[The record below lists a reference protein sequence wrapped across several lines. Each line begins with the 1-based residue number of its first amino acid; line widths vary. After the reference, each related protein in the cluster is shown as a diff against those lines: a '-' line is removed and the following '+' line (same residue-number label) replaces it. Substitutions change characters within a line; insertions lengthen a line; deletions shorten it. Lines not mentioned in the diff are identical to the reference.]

1 MAQHEIC
8 PTNAEESRHSWPV
21 SAEFLTGREARTGR
35 GRRLYIGVDGGGS
48 GCRARLADAGGR
60 PLGEGAGPPAALR
73 FGVQRSMA
81 ALRIACEAAV
91 AKVGLPPDILADSD
105 AVVGLAGIGR
115 KNLFD
120 ILASQPHPF
129 RSVRYVNDA
138 TIACIGANAGQ
149 HGGVIIVGTGSV
161 ALGLT
166 RDGEIRLGG
175 YGFPISDEGSG
186 AALGLSAIRASL
198 RAHDGLTSPSRMTTE
213 LLQRFH
219 NDPFEIVAW
228 SDEATAT
235 DYATLAPLVIRHAE
249 ANDFHALAIV
259 RHGAARIDE
268 LVNRLA
274 KGGVRRI
281 CLLGGLAQKM
291 TPFIAPDAQAM
302 LSPAL
307 GDALDGALLLARH
320 AIEEPALLS
329 ENS

>member
-1 MAQHEIC
+1 M
-8 PTNAEESRHSWPV
+8 
-21 SAEFLTGREARTGR
+21 TGRTGNQR
-35 GRRLYIGVDGGGS
+35 PRRELFVGVDGGGS
-48 GCRARLADAGGR
+48 GCRARIADAAGR
-60 PLGEGAGPPAALR
+60 ILGEGAGPPAALR

-81 ALRIACEAAV
+81 ALRIAWEAAI
-91 AKVGLPPDILADSD
+91 ADAGLSPATLADMD

-120 ILASQPHPF
+120 ILGSQPHPF

-138 TIACIGANAGQ
+138 TIACLGAHAGQ
-149 HGGVIIVGTGSV
+149 DGGVIIVGTGSV
-161 ALGLT
+161 ALALT
-166 RDGEIRLGG
+166 RNGEIRLGG

-186 AALGLSAIRASL
+186 AAVGLSAIRASL
-198 RAHDGLTSPSRMTTE
+198 RAHDGLTRTSPLTTE
-213 LLQRFH
+213 LLQRFQ

-249 ANDFHALAIV
+249 AGDFHALAIV

-268 LVNRLA
+268 LVMRLA
-274 KGGVRRI
+274 KCGVRRI

-291 TPFIAPDAQAM
+291 KPFMARDTQAM
-302 LSPAL
+302 VSPAL

-320 AIEEPALLS
+320 AIEEPALLTES
-329 ENS
+329 S

>member
-8 PTNAEESRHSWPV
+8 PTNAEESRHSWAL
-21 SAEFLTGREARTGR
+21 SESSIRREWRTGQ
-35 GRRLYIGVDGGGS
+35 GRRLYIGMDGGGS
-48 GCRARLADAGGR
+48 GCRARLTDEAGR
-60 PLGEGAGPPAALR
+60 VLGQGAGPPAALR

-81 ALRIACEAAV
+81 ALRVACEAAV
-91 AKVGLPPDILADSD
+91 VNAGFPRDILADTD

-115 KNLFD
+115 KSLSEV
-120 ILASQPHPF
+120 LSAQPHPF
-129 RSVRYVNDA
+129 RSVHYVNDA
-138 TIACIGANAGQ
+138 TIACLGAHGGRR
-149 HGGVIIVGTGSV
+149 GGVIIVGTGSV
-161 ALGLT
+161 ALALT
-166 RDGEIRLGG
+166 GNGEVRLGG

-198 RAHDGLTSPSRMTTE
+198 RAHDGLTRTSRMTTE
-213 LLQRFH
+213 LLQRFR

-268 LVNRLA
+268 LVNRLTNR
-274 KGGVRRI
+274 GVRRI
-281 CLLGGLAQKM
+281 SLLGGLAQKM
-291 TPFIAPDAQAM
+291 QPFMAADAQAKI
-302 LSPAL
+302 SPPL

-320 AIEEPALLS
+320 AIEEPAFLT
-329 ENS
+329 ENA